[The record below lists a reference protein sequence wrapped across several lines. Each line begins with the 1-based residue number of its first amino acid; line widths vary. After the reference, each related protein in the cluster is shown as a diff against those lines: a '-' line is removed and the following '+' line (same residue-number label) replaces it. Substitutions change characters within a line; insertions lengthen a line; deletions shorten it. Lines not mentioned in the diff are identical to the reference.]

1 MASEFLLR
9 FEVLLAVALFI
20 PALALSI
27 LAVLHKNIVFWRY
40 AGAGM
45 FLISVSAA
53 LTTANPAS
61 AGVGLTLA
69 AHLICLL
76 GYYLCSKSLR
86 EIYNFRTWAWLE
98 EAAVLV
104 VGCTFV
110 LLTWNQS
117 SYEYLAATLS
127 LSIMYFSSFWGFL
140 AIRSWRNEK
149 KFATAIIIVIFII
162 YGSVTALRALS
173 GFQVKGSVF
182 SLALWDQ
189 VFIMASL
196 AVTILFALAQ
206 FMYGNDLLQKESAQR
221 LKEAMNSLARE
232 RDLTSKLQ
240 AANQEQQNLQKLL
253 LHEFKRP
260 LSALQAMLQLD
271 EITNGSKSSIKIDR
285 LRILTHQ
292 ASSYLEGISQYED
305 VSELFNAPNWNLVHV
320 SEIANDIK
328 TKWDVRVIMDDQLG
342 SQELLCDPL
351 LLDIAAGNLI
361 ENAKK
366 FAKTLESVSVRL
378 EFFAGQIRLDVEDDG
393 PGVPTA
399 EWENI
404 WQKFYK
410 LDDATSTVLTGC
422 GLGLY
427 IVDQVAKVHGG
438 HTNVVSEN
446 PSVMRLVL
454 PLKHKAASDE

>member
-1 MASEFLLR
+1 
-9 FEVLLAVALFI
+9 
-20 PALALSI
+20 
-27 LAVLHKNIVFWRY
+27 
-40 AGAGM
+40 
-45 FLISVSAA
+45 
-53 LTTANPAS
+53 
-61 AGVGLTLA
+61 
-69 AHLICLL
+69 
-76 GYYLCSKSLR
+76 
-86 EIYNFRTWAWLE
+86 
-98 EAAVLV
+98 
-104 VGCTFV
+104 
-110 LLTWNQS
+110 
-117 SYEYLAATLS
+117 
-127 LSIMYFSSFWGFL
+127 
-140 AIRSWRNEK
+140 
-149 KFATAIIIVIFII
+149 
-162 YGSVTALRALS
+162 
-173 GFQVKGSVF
+173 
-182 SLALWDQ
+182 
-189 VFIMASL
+189 
-196 AVTILFALAQ
+196 
-206 FMYGNDLLQKESAQR
+206 
-221 LKEAMNSLARE
+221 
-232 RDLTSKLQ
+232 
-240 AANQEQQNLQKLL
+240 
-253 LHEFKRP
+253 
-260 LSALQAMLQLD
+260 MLQLD

-410 LDDATSTVLTGC
+410 LDDATSNVLTGC

-446 PSVMRLVL
+446 PSVIRLVL
-454 PLKHKAASDE
+454 PLKHKAASDD

>member
-20 PALALSI
+20 PALTLAI

-40 AGAGM
+40 ASAGM

-53 LTTANPAS
+53 LTTDNPAS
-61 AGVGLTLA
+61 ASAELTLV

-86 EIYNFRTWAWLE
+86 EIYNFRKWAWLE
-98 EAAVLV
+98 VAAVLV
-104 VGCTFV
+104 FGCTFV
-110 LLTWNQS
+110 LMTWNQS

-127 LSIMYFSSFWGFL
+127 LSIMYFSSFWGLL
-140 AIRSWRNEK
+140 AIHSWRYEK
-149 KFATAIIIVIFII
+149 KFTTAIIIAIFIV
-162 YGSVTALRALS
+162 YGSVTAMRALS
-173 GFQVKGSVF
+173 GFQLSGSVF
-182 SLALWDQ
+182 SLTFWDQ
-189 VFIMASL
+189 VFVMASL
-196 AVTILFALAQ
+196 TVTILFALAQ
-206 FMYGNDLLQKESAQR
+206 IMYGNDLLQKESAQK
-221 LKEAMNSLARE
+221 LKEATNFLTRE
-232 RDLTSKLQ
+232 RDLTYKLK
-240 AANQEQQNLQKLL
+240 ASNKEQRNLQKLL

-260 LSALQAMLQLD
+260 LSAIQAILQLD
-271 EITNGSKSSIKIDR
+271 DITKGSERVKKIER
-285 LRILTHQ
+285 LRILTQQ
-292 ASSYLEGISQYED
+292 ANTYLEGISQYED
-305 VSELFNAPNWNLVHV
+305 ISELLNAPNLNLVHV

-342 SQELLCDPL
+342 SQELLCDAL

-366 FAKTLESVSVRL
+366 FAKKLESVSVRL
-378 EFFAGQIRLDVEDDG
+378 ECFAGQLRLDVADDG

-446 PSVMRLVL
+446 PSVIRLVL
-454 PLKHKAASDE
+454 PLKHKAASDD